1 MLAGENRLGLGG
13 EGVKGNG
20 SVRGVDRGSTK
31 VVVQFVDSLQASRT
45 CAFMVHGSMTPSV

>member
-20 SVRGVDRGSTK
+20 SVRGADRGSTK

-45 CAFMVHGSMTPSV
+45 CAFMVQGLCHG